1 MIPVLQSRL
10 ARFRREDD
18 GSATIEFAV
27 YFTIFF
33 FILAAAVEM
42 GYMNLRHSLL
52 ERGVDLATR
61 EIRLNTGHI
70 PSYDEVRTMICDEAV
85 IVDNCAS
92 NLRLEM
98 VMVDPRSFN
107 TAPSDADCINAE
119 TEPRPVRNFVNNG
132 QDNQL
137 MLMRA
142 CLKYKPAMPT
152 TSFGLALNKDAEGY
166 AQMVVTSAFVQEP
179 R

>member
-1 MIPVLQSRL
+1 MTHRL
-10 ARFRREDD
+10 TQLFTRFRQDEE
-18 GSATIEFAV
+18 GSTTVEFSV

-42 GYMNLRHSLL
+42 GYMNLRHALL

-61 EIRLNTGHI
+61 EIRLNTGDV
-70 PSYDEVRTMICDEAV
+70 PTYEEVRAIICEEAV
-85 IVDNCAS
+85 IVSGCTD

-98 VMVDPRSFN
+98 IQVDPRNF
-107 TAPSDADCINAE
+107 TAIPPSADCINAE
-119 TEPRPVRNFVNNG
+119 EEPRPVRNFQSG
-132 QDNQL
+132 LDNQM

-152 TSFGLALNKDAEGY
+152 TSFGLALQKDAQGY
-166 AQMVVTSAFVQEP
+166 AQMVVTSSFVQEP

>member
-1 MIPVLQSRL
+1 MTFRIVPLL
-10 ARFRREDD
+10 KRFRNEEE
-18 GSATIEFAV
+18 GSATIEFSI

-33 FILAAAVEM
+33 FILAAAVEI

-52 ERGVDLATR
+52 ERGGDIATR
-61 EIRLNTGHI
+61 EIRLNTGAV
-70 PSYDEVRTMICDEAV
+70 PTYEKVRQTICDEAV
-85 IVDNCAS
+85 IVEGCAD

-98 VMVDPRSFN
+98 IEVDPRSF
-107 TAPSDADCINAE
+107 TAIPPSADCLNAE
-119 TEPRPVRNFVNNG
+119 EEPRPVRNFING
-132 QDNQL
+132 RDNQL
-137 MLMRA
+137 MLIRA

-152 TSFGLALNKDAEGY
+152 TSFGLALKKDAQGY